1 MVAKLGREVDTD
13 LEALSDRLTFA
24 GLEVEAI
31 ETIGDTFDGVVAGK
45 VTEILPHPNAE
56 KLQLCTVDY
65 GAAEPM
71 RVVCGAPNV
80 AVGGVYP
87 FAPVGTTLP
96 GGFTLKKPRFAAKYL
111 WGCSALK
118 MSWDWRRSFQVYWN

>member
-1 MVAKLGREVDTD
+1 MKVPVRWLQSLVEVDAD

-65 GAAEPM
+65 GTPSPCGWSGSSECRGGWCTPLRLSAPC
-71 RVVCGAPNV
+71 RVV
-80 AVGGVYP
+80 
-87 FAPVGTTLP
+87 LP
-96 GGFTLKKPRFAAKYL
+96 
-111 WGCSALK
+111 
-118 MSWDWRRSFQVYWN
+118 